1 MNLLSVIIS
10 LTLCSVLFICFCI
23 ISELF
28 ALYGVK
34 HLDFTDNELSL
45 TIYRLTILSF
55 DIFASQKKIISFKS
69 SCLFYIVKQIIRDK
83 PLDLLSQSTALCYYS
98 LIYNYVFVHNNY

>member
-1 MNLLSVIIS
+1 MFGIVY
-10 LTLCSVLFICFCI
+10 LFLYYIGIICFD
-23 ISELF
+23 
-28 ALYGVK
+28 GVK

-83 PLDLLSQSTALCYYS
+83 PLDLLSQSTALCY
-98 LIYNYVFVHNNY
+98 